1 MTTLYTFT
9 DGQIPSGNLVAGP
22 HGAIYGATAAAPGQP
37 SGGTVFA
44 ITME

>member
-9 DGQIPSGNLVAGP
+9 DGQTPSGNLVAGP
-22 HGAIYGATAAAPGQP
+22 HGAIYGTSAAAPGQP
-37 SGGTVFA
+37 AGGTVFA